1 MRVHF
6 DEFAAQLRAHR
17 DREHKRRMLEHRR
30 QGLRRGVALAARLQ
44 RLTSWLHDGLV
55 EIGNHHDAAAFVHVH
70 QNLQELTET
79 CFAHWARDIQAMDA
93 LNRGR
98 ATTTEPAPTPEPE
111 PVLARLTAEARRE
124 CVDFIHS
131 VRSRPRFLIDRFS
144 AVSPSQ
150 LAALSTSP
158 RFQDLSASVLTSL
171 SQNRGRGSQRKRV
184 QSYSKVLDEY
194 AASFERKNPMS
205 FLLYNCFGPNSRAE
219 ETLRLRTWSSVCAGL
234 YVEAGPAFGSII
246 KQVLS
251 NFCTMQPWR
260 ARQRIELFLMDVLQ
274 RGAFLLEPVG
284 EYRSKAVLQTHIS
297 DTLDTDGAREFFDDA
312 ARQLFAILRS
322 EHGGY
327 PDGAIDFCRALLAQ
341 LPEQAHASLRS
352 FLAFD
357 WFLDEFLR
365 ITITYPENEKMLL
378 QFHISESARVHILH
392 QLWFRAQAR
401 VRDVFLPE
409 KQRPVDPEIEASF
422 LDIISQIYPLE
433 PPPDPYAPS
442 LTATTTATDTTEL
455 NSSSLPPELPALV
468 LSASDVLHVLDALGQ
483 QYLAPSA
490 ALDPFLTS
498 SFSAFNSQ
506 YARTSRF
513 GRLKRELMVHLEPAY
528 TTSAVHPCQEQW
540 MVLPL
545 CPDGHLDV
553 DEILKPASLSIDA
566 TLWSHCRELTVIQ
579 EAALRLAFDEANNG
593 NSPPNVKHVVQKSL
607 ADRLEERCSLARSA
621 SNNLESF
628 YWQSAL
634 DALHQAHSPATWV
647 VNDSRI
653 FKSILSRFP
662 PPVSASVLDQLDQTV
677 NGLQHHFIVLKERIA
692 KASLQLGRLKIKM
705 WYVMGVTNSEAY
717 ERARNISRALNY
729 MAVSG
734 QGGAEAA
741 SRASSDRERPA
752 TSASA
757 TSSIFEQS
765 RIDTMN
771 ILKAPKEHGGPRKLA
786 DSQIDMTKRWLDRH
800 NIENFCKGEERI
812 HRFCMEIKI
821 LAKNLVGDSLLES
834 PVLWS
839 SDLWAKERAMFD
851 ISGASPF
858 HPASS
863 TRAPSVMSETLS
875 SAQFSARPSIR
886 TLDSGSRSLDAD
898 LSTSP
903 GRKGSFPALGAP
915 RFNRDL
921 LGSEL
926 ASSLSP
932 GHAFTATSGES
943 VSTIFSPLPS
953 LSRSATSVS
962 SRSQT
967 PSVYNEAVIL
977 KVSDPVSGK
986 ALFLERLQHE
996 LTCLLL
1002 SDLGN
1007 PVWSRGSET
1016 DSWLAGARQNPAI
1029 VQRLL
1034 RRKLV
1039 ASVLPMPELP
1049 VQLGEQ
1055 PRKPKRTPAS
1065 LKRWSS
1071 DDAYRF
1077 ASGNELAHTPAA
1089 DQAQERS
1096 AAALAEERELQD
1108 VLERLSRQVDP
1119 AMKLQAV
1126 HDFKQLA
1133 LAFSHNRNHN
1143 HNRDVLTTSSPSG
1156 QGPSRTPLRRQS
1168 LGNQSSALQPQTPT
1182 SPGPARPQ
1190 ASSPS
1195 ENEIVKELKTVLLK
1209 LRPATLFRDLQY
1221 IAAFISVDAL
1231 SDSEARRAFWHVGL
1245 AALASKDEICRCM
1258 VDLADQIVSKDLT
1271 TTPTHR
1277 LDGSADPNGG
1287 ESALIRAKDYWILA
1301 AREGSPVAQRELA
1314 GLYLTHPKIPPIISL
1329 PLTLSSEIFKQDIKS
1344 QNEPEHNPA
1353 HTQALCLALH
1363 WMNAAAANG
1372 DEIAK
1377 RRIQER
1383 KDMADIVLA

>member
-79 CFAHWARDIQAMDA
+79 CFAHWTRDIQAMDA

-98 ATTTEPAPTPEPE
+98 ATTTEPVPTPEPE

-124 CVDFIHS
+124 CVEFIHS

-205 FLLYNCFGPNSRAE
+205 FLLYNCFGPNSRTE

-234 YVEAGPAFGSII
+234 YLEAGPAFGSII

-312 ARQLFAILRS
+312 ARQLFAILRT
-322 EHGGY
+322 EQGGY
-327 PDGAIDFCRALLAQ
+327 PTGAIDFCRALLAQ

-378 QFHISESARVHILH
+378 QFHIGESARVHILH

-422 LDIISQIYPLE
+422 LDIISQIYPLD
-433 PPPDPYAPS
+433 PPPDPYASSPTS
-442 LTATTTATDTTEL
+442 TTVTAADANGTC
-455 NSSSLPPELPALV
+455 SPPELPALV

-528 TTSAVHPCQEQW
+528 TTSVVHPCQEQW
-540 MVLPL
+540 MILPL
-545 CPDGHLDV
+545 SPDGHLNV
-553 DEILKPASLSIDA
+553 DEILKRPAQSIDA
-566 TLWSHCRELTVIQ
+566 TLWSHCRELTVVQ
-579 EAALRLAFDEANNG
+579 EATLRLAFDEV
-593 NSPPNVKHVVQKSL
+593 NSGHSAPNLKPVVPKSL
-607 ADRLEERCSLARSA
+607 ADRLAERCSLARSA

-628 YWQSAL
+628 YWQKAL
-634 DALHQAHSPATWV
+634 DALQQAHAPATWV
-647 VNDSRI
+647 VNDSRT

-662 PPVSASVLDQLDQTV
+662 PPAPASALDQLDLAV
-677 NGLQHHFIVLKERIA
+677 NSLQHHFIVLKERIG

-734 QGGAEAA
+734 QGGPEAA
-741 SRASSDRERPA
+741 SRTSSDRERPA

-851 ISGASPF
+851 ISGPSPF

-903 GRKGSFPALGAP
+903 GRKSSFPALGAP

-986 ALFLERLQHE
+986 ALFLDRLQHE

-1039 ASVLPMPELP
+1039 ASVLPVPEP
-1049 VQLGEQ
+1049 PAELGDQ
-1055 PRKPKRTPAS
+1055 PRKAKRTPAS

-1071 DDAYRF
+1071 DGSYRF
-1077 ASGNELAHTPAA
+1077 ALQNELANTSAN
-1089 DQAQERS
+1089 QAPESS
-1096 AAALAEERELQD
+1096 AAALTEERELQD

-1133 LAFSHNRNHN
+1133 LAFSLNRK
-1143 HNRDVLTTSSPSG
+1143 DDESTSTGPPG
-1156 QGPSRTPLRRQS
+1156 QGPVKPPPRRES
-1168 LGNQSSALQPQTPT
+1168 LGNQISARWQRPASPRPTPRPSPQ
-1182 SPGPARPQ
+1182 
-1190 ASSPS
+1190 S

-1209 LRPATLFRDLQY
+1209 LHPATLFRDLQY

-1258 VDLADQIVSKDLT
+1258 VDLADQIVSKDLAA
-1271 TTPTHR
+1271 TPR
-1277 LDGSADPNGG
+1277 LDGSTDAVGG

-1314 GLYLTHPKIPPIISL
+1314 GLYLTHPEIPPIISL

-1344 QNEPEHNPA
+1344 QNGPEHNPA